1 MSTHL
6 TVGQHAWLEAELL
19 QRQQQLRAQLAAHL
33 HGLSMAERAA
43 ETLAQDADDAPQR
56 APERDVAAALTAH
69 EQRELQAVSA
79 ALDRLALPGFGC
91 CADCGENI
99 AFDRLKVEPWAR
111 RCVPCETARETHR

>member
-6 TVGQHAWLEAELL
+6 TAGQHSLL
-19 QRQQQLRAQLAAHL
+19 QTELQLRQKQLKAQLAAHL

-43 ETLAQDADDAPQR
+43 ETLAQDADDGPQR
-56 APERDVAAALTAH
+56 APEREVAAALTAH

-79 ALDRLALPGFGC
+79 ALDRLALPGFGH
-91 CADCGENI
+91 CADCGESI

-111 RCVPCETARETHR
+111 RCVPCETAYENPR